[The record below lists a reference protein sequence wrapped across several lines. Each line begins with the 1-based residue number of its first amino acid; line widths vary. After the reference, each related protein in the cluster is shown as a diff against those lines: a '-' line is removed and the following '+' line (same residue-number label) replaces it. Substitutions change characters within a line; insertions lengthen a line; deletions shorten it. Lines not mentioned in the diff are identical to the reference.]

1 MTTTKIAIFASG
13 NGSNCENIIR
23 YFQSH
28 ATISVALVVSDK
40 ATANVVGRAEKHGV
54 DVKIISKEQLRIEQ
68 FLLPLLK
75 DYGIN
80 FIVLAGFL
88 QMIPSFLIDAYHRRL
103 INIHPSLLPKYG
115 GKGMYGC
122 HVHEAVHAAREPETG
137 MTVHWVT
144 EECDGGEIIA
154 QYRTPLLPSDS
165 IDDIARKEH
174 ELEMKYFPKV
184 IEEVVEREE
193 KVTVKTRFL

>member
-54 DVKIISKEQLRIEQ
+54 DVKIISKEQLRTEQ

-88 QMIPSFLIDAYHRRL
+88 QMIPSFLIDVYHRRL

-115 GKGMYGC
+115 GKGMYGR

-154 QYRTPLLPSDS
+154 QYSTPLLPSDS

-184 IEEVVEREE
+184 IEEVVEKMEDS
-193 KVTVKTRFL
+193 